1 MVKDI
6 SEGLLLIHFLK
17 LFGNNFDHLQF
28 GIQVNDKNISP
39 ATALFPLSNEQK
51 ATLGTSLWVSDP
63 LEPNK
68 NCAKS
73 TFAYGAIKQYFSNM
87 LSEWEIV
94 SKTKSMQYKASKLN
108 QQVSETDD
116 LLSLFMRY

>member
-28 GIQVNDKNISP
+28 GIQVNDKTISP

-51 ATLGTSLWVSDP
+51 AALGTSLWVSDP
-63 LEPNK
+63 LEPSK

-73 TFAYGAIKQYFSNM
+73 TFAYGSIKQYFSNM
-87 LSEWEIV
+87 LSEWEVV
-94 SKTKSMQYKASKLN
+94 SRTKSMQYKASKLN
-108 QQVSETDD
+108 PQVSETDD